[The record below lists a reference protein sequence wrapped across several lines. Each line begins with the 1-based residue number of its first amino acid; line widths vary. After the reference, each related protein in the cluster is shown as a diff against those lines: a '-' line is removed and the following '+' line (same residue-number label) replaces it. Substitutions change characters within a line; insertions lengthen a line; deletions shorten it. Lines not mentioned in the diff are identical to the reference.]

1 MKVGNIVKPTKESG
15 FILAC
20 GSGWYSEAVVISEE
34 PFVLTS
40 LESDMRWESTI
51 KKEDFEVIGK
61 ADKATMKKCNRRL
74 MQE

>member
-51 KKEDFEVIGK
+51 KKEI
-61 ADKATMKKCNRRL
+61 L
-74 MQE
+74 S